1 MKPEKPELLA
11 PAGGMEAFIAAV
23 ENGAD
28 AVYLGARAFSARG
41 YASNFSEKEL
51 EEAIDYAHL
60 RGVKVYV
67 TVNTLLK
74 EDEIENALKL
84 LSWLRNI
91 GTDAIIIQDLGLIS
105 LARKYLPDLPLHA
118 STQMTLHNSKGVE
131 LAKTMGIERVVLSRE
146 CSLEEIIKIKEKTG
160 TEIEVFIHGALCI
173 SYSGQCL
180 LSSLIG
186 GRSGNRGF
194 CAQPC
199 RKKYRLYCE
208 EKQVKTTGSYLLSPK
223 DLNTTSGL
231 GALIEARI
239 ESFKIE
245 GRMKRPE
252 YVAGVVRIYRRL
264 IDRYIENPAEYYV
277 SEEEQEIL
285 TQLFNRGF
293 TKGYFFENPRWKLM
307 SRENPHNRGVPAGTV
322 TGYDRHSNRIRVKL
336 SRPLRLGDG
345 IMVENAETRP
355 EDKGKIISS
364 MYVGKGSVY
373 SAGVGDTVEIPFD
386 SRAPSGS
393 TVYRTHDKK
402 LMDSLKKESE
412 LGSLRAKIP
421 VSITATVISGRP
433 IGLEIRDRDANSVTI
448 ESEYLVEKAE
458 KQPTSKVR
466 IEKQLSKLGNTI
478 FEAAELHITMEEN
491 IFVPVG
497 QLNELRTKA
506 VEQLENLRISRWKRK
521 PLDVLQVCKS
531 GEKESIEKG
540 PVEKGL
546 EGKGSIEKGLERKE
560 SVETGLEG
568 TESLDKESVEK
579 GSVEK
584 ESVENAGQ
592 EAEIT
597 IQEHLSMHS
606 LLSVSVYSLEGLK
619 GALEGG
625 ADRIYFGE
633 GLFRRPEITGQEE
646 GSAKGSEAVFEKAIS
661 ETQKAGKEIYL
672 ITPKLV
678 KDSRMESIEKIFSHV
693 RKLGADGVLVSN
705 LGILGLAKAG
715 EIPFIADSPLNIFN
729 SRTFDFLLQ
738 EGAQMAVISPELTL
752 EELKCVTSHGSAECI
767 VYGRLELMESEH
779 CLTGGL
785 LGNNNGQ
792 CNAPCRSGKFTLVD
806 EKNYEF
812 PLLMDYECRMHLLNS
827 RSLCM
832 LEYLPEILESG
843 VSSLRVETL
852 GMDNPDEIRKV
863 TRAYRKAIDTY
874 LETGKKGPENCE
886 KLGKGFTTGHYFRG
900 VQ

>member
-11 PAGGMEAFIAAV
+11 PAGSMEAFIAAV

-28 AVYLGARAFSARG
+28 AVYLGTRAFSARG

-74 EDEIENALKL
+74 EDEVKSALKL
-84 LSWLRNI
+84 LSCLREM
-91 GTDAIIIQDLGLIS
+91 GTDAVIVQDLGLIS
-105 LARKYLPDLPLHA
+105 LAGKYLPDLPLHA
-118 STQMTLHNSKGVE
+118 STQMTLHNSEGVE
-131 LAKTMGIERVVLSRE
+131 FVKKSGIKRAVLARE
-146 CSLEEIIKIKEKTG
+146 SSLEEIKRIKEITG
-160 TEIEVFIHGALCI
+160 SELEVFIHGALCI

-208 EKQVKTTGSYLLSPK
+208 GKPIKTTGSYLLSPK

-231 GALIEARI
+231 GALIESGI

-264 IDRYIENPAEYYV
+264 IDRYIENPAGYFV
-277 SEEEQEIL
+277 SEEEQETL

-293 TKGYFFENPRWKLM
+293 TQGYFFENPRWELM
-307 SRENPHNRGVPAGTV
+307 SRENPHNRGIPAGTV
-322 TGYDRHSNRIRVKL
+322 TAYDRRSNRIRVKL
-336 SRPLRLGDG
+336 SQPLRLGDG

-364 MYVGKGSVY
+364 MYSGKGPVY
-373 SAGVGDTVEIPFD
+373 SAGAGDTVEIPFD
-386 SRAPSGS
+386 SRAPAGG

-412 LGSLRAKIP
+412 SGSLRSKIP
-421 VSITATVISGRP
+421 VFITADIASGKPVR
-433 IGLEIRDRDANSVTI
+433 LELKDRDSNTVRI
-448 ESEYLVEKAE
+448 ESGYMVEKAE
-458 KQPTSKVR
+458 KQPTSKDR
-466 IEKQLSKLGNTI
+466 IEKQLSKLGNTL
-478 FEAAELHITMEEN
+478 FEAAELHVTVEGD
-491 IFVPVG
+491 IFIPVG

-506 VEQLENLRISRWKRK
+506 IEQLETLRISRWKRK
-521 PLDVLQVCKS
+521 PFDTAHFES
-531 GEKESIEKG
+531 GIKADLEAGKPFRENI
-540 PVEKGL
+540 PV
-546 EGKGSIEKGLERKE
+546 RP
-560 SVETGLEG
+560 
-568 TESLDKESVEK
+568 
-579 GSVEK
+579 
-584 ESVENAGQ
+584 
-592 EAEIT
+592 
-597 IQEHLSMHS
+597 M
-606 LLSVSVYSLEGLK
+606 LSVSVYSLEGLE
-619 GALEGG
+619 GALAGG

-633 GLFRRPEITGQEE
+633 GLFRRLEASGQKE
-646 GSAKGSEAVFEKAIS
+646 SSEQGYDTVFKEAILK
-661 ETQKAGKEIYL
+661 TQKAGKKIYL

-678 KDSRMESIEKIFSHV
+678 KDSRMRPVEKTFSRV
-693 RKLGADGVLVSN
+693 REMRADGVLVSN
-705 LGILGLAKAG
+705 LGTLNLAKTG
-715 EIPFIADSPLNIFN
+715 RIPFISDSPLNVFN
-729 SRTFDFLLQ
+729 SHTFALLLQ

-752 EELKCVTSHGSAECI
+752 EELKSIASYGPAECI

-785 LGNNNGQ
+785 LGNGKGQ
-792 CNAPCRSGKFTLVD
+792 CNAPCRSGKFALVD

-812 PLLMDYECRMHLLNS
+812 PLLMDNECRMHLLNS

-832 LEYLPEILESG
+832 LEFVPEILESG
-843 VSSLRVETL
+843 ISSLRVETL
-852 GMDNPDEIRKV
+852 GMENPEEIRRI
-863 TRAYRKAIDTY
+863 TRAYRNAIDTY
-874 LETGKKGPENCE
+874 LDTGKHGTENCE
-886 KLGKGFTTGHYFRG
+886 KFGKGFTTGHYFRG

>member
-51 EEAIDYAHL
+51 EEVIDYAHL

-118 STQMTLHNSKGVE
+118 STQMTLHNSEGVE

-146 CSLEEIIKIKEKTG
+146 CSLEEIIRIKEKTG

-208 EKQVKTTGSYLLSPK
+208 GKQVKTTGSYLLSPK

-231 GALIEARI
+231 GALIDAGI

-293 TKGYFFENPRWKLM
+293 TNGYFFENPRWKLM

-412 LGSLRAKIP
+412 SGSVKVKIP

-433 IGLEIRDRDANSVTI
+433 IGLEIRDRDANSITI

-458 KQPTSKVR
+458 KQPTSKAS

-478 FEAAELHITMEEN
+478 FEAAELHITMEEDV
-491 IFVPVG
+491 FVPVG

-521 PLDVLQVCKS
+521 PLNILQVC
-531 GEKESIEKG
+531 EF
-540 PVEKGL
+540 
-546 EGKGSIEKGLERKE
+546 GKKE
-560 SVETGLEG
+560 SVENG
-568 TESLDKESVEK
+568 SVDKESVEN
-579 GSVEK
+579 GSVDK
-584 ESVENAGQ
+584 ESVENGSVDKEFVENAGQ
-592 EAEIT
+592 EAEKT
-597 IQEHLSMHS
+597 VQEYLPIHP

-646 GSAKGSEAVFEKAIS
+646 GSTKRSEAIFEKAIA

-678 KDSRMESIEKIFSHV
+678 KDSRMKSVEKIFSHV

-705 LGILGLAKAG
+705 LGTLGLAKAG
-715 EIPFIADSPLNIFN
+715 KITFIADSPLNIFN
-729 SRTFDFLLQ
+729 SRTFAFLLQ

-752 EELKCVTSHGSAECI
+752 EELKCVTSHGPAECI

>member
-11 PAGGMEAFIAAV
+11 PAGGMEAFVAAV

-60 RGVKVYV
+60 RGVKVYI

-74 EDEIENALKL
+74 EEEVENALKL
-84 LSWLRNI
+84 LSRLREM
-91 GTDAIIIQDLGLIS
+91 GTDAIIVQDLGLIS
-105 LARKYLPDLPLHA
+105 LAGKYLPDLPLHA
-118 STQMTLHNSKGVE
+118 STQMTLHNSE
-131 LAKTMGIERVVLSRE
+131 GIEFVKKLRISRVVLSRE
-146 CSLEEIIKIKEKTG
+146 CSLEEIKRIKERAG

-208 EKQVKTTGSYLLSPK
+208 GKLVKTTGSYLLSPK

-264 IDRYIENPAEYYV
+264 IDRYLEKPERYSV
-277 SEEEQEIL
+277 SEEEQETL
-285 TQLFNRGF
+285 NQLFNRGF
-293 TKGYFFENPRWKLM
+293 TQGYFFENPRWELM
-307 SRENPHNRGVPAGTV
+307 SRGSPQNRGTPVGTI
-322 TGYDRHSNRIRVKL
+322 TGYDSRSNRIRVKL
-336 SRPLRLGDG
+336 SRPLSVGDG
-345 IMVENAETRP
+345 IMVESEELSS
-355 EDKGKIISS
+355 EDKGKIIPS
-364 MYVGKGSVY
+364 MYIRKGQVY
-373 SAGVGDTVEIPFD
+373 NARTGDIIEIPFD
-386 SRAPSGS
+386 SRVRSGNM
-393 TVYRTHDKK
+393 VYRTYDKK

-412 LGSLRAKIP
+412 SGSLRPKIP
-421 VSITATVISGRP
+421 VFITATVALGRP
-433 IGLEIRDRDANSVTI
+433 IKLEIKDRDSNVVTI
-448 ESEYLVEKAE
+448 ESEYLVEKAK
-458 KQPTSKVR
+458 KQPTSKAQ
-466 IEKQLSKLGNTI
+466 IEKQLSKLGNTL
-478 FEAAELHITMEEN
+478 FEAAELRVTMERDVF
-491 IFVPVG
+491 IPVG

-506 VEQLENLRISRWKRK
+506 IEQLENLRISKWKRK
-521 PLDVLQVCKS
+521 PLDNLQFFES
-531 GEKESIEKG
+531 GERIGRKTEEKTGKEA
-540 PVEKGL
+540 
-546 EGKGSIEKGLERKE
+546 GKT
-560 SVETGLEG
+560 VQ
-568 TESLDKESVEK
+568 
-579 GSVEK
+579 
-584 ESVENAGQ
+584 EN
-592 EAEIT
+592 T
-597 IQEHLSMHS
+597 PMHP
-606 LLSVSVYSLEGLK
+606 LLSVSVYSLEGLE
-619 GALEGG
+619 GALAGG

-633 GLFRRPEITGQEE
+633 GLFRKLETTGQKES
-646 GSAKGSEAVFEKAIS
+646 SAIGLEAFFETAVA
-661 ETQKAGKEIYL
+661 ETQKADKKIYFN
-672 ITPKLV
+672 TPKVV
-678 KDSRMESIEKIFSHV
+678 KDSEMKSVEKTFSRV
-693 RKLGADGVLVSN
+693 RELGADGVLVSN
-705 LGILGLAKAG
+705 LGTLSLVKA
-715 EIPFIADSPLNIFN
+715 ENIPFIADSPLNVFN
-729 SRTFDFLLQ
+729 SCTFAHLLQ
-738 EGAQMAVISPELTL
+738 EGAQMVVISPELTL
-752 EELKCVTSHGSAECI
+752 EELKSVASYGPAECI
-767 VYGRLELMESEH
+767 VHGRLELMESEH

-785 LGNNNGQ
+785 LGNNKGQ
-792 CNAPCRSGKFTLVD
+792 CSAPCRSGKFTLVD

-832 LEYLPEILESG
+832 LEYVSEIIESG

-852 GMDNPDEIRKV
+852 GMENPDEIRRV
-863 TRAYRKAIDTY
+863 TQAYRNAIDAY
-874 LETGKKGPENCE
+874 LETGKKRHESCE

>member
-74 EDEIENALKL
+74 EEEVENALRL
-84 LSWLRNI
+84 LSWLREI

-118 STQMTLHNSKGVE
+118 STQMTLHNSEGVKF
-131 LAKTMGIERVVLSRE
+131 AKKMGLERVVLSRE
-146 CSLEEIIKIKEKTG
+146 CSLEEIKRIKEETG

-208 EKQVKTTGSYLLSPK
+208 GNQIKTTGSYLLSPK

-231 GALIEARI
+231 GALIETGI

-264 IDRYIENPAEYYV
+264 IDRYIENPAEYFV

-293 TKGYFFENPRWKLM
+293 TQGYFFENPRWKLM

-322 TGYDRHSNRIRVKL
+322 TGFDRRSNRIRVKL

-364 MYVGKGSVY
+364 MYTGKGSVY

-386 SRAPSGS
+386 SWAPSGS
-393 TVYRTHDKK
+393 TIYRTHDKK

-412 LGSLRAKIP
+412 SGSLRSKIP
-421 VSITATVISGRP
+421 VSITATVACGRP
-433 IGLEIRDRDANSVTI
+433 VRLEVKDRDSNTVTI

-458 KQPTSKVR
+458 KQPTSKAR

-478 FEAAELHITMEEN
+478 FEAAELHVTMEEDVF
-491 IFVPVG
+491 IPVG
-497 QLNELRTKA
+497 QLNELRTTTI
-506 VEQLENLRISRWKRK
+506 EQLENLRISRWKRK
-521 PLDVLQVCKS
+521 PLDTLQSYES
-531 GEKESIEKG
+531 G
-540 PVEKGL
+540 
-546 EGKGSIEKGLERKE
+546 
-560 SVETGLEG
+560 
-568 TESLDKESVEK
+568 EK
-579 GSVEK
+579 GSVERK
-584 ESVENAGQ
+584 SVERESVERESVERESVERESVEKAAQ
-592 EAEIT
+592 ETEKT
-597 IQEHLSMHS
+597 VQERLPIHPM
-606 LLSVSVYSLEGLK
+606 LSVSVYSLEGLE
-619 GALEGG
+619 GALAGG

-633 GLFRRPEITGQEE
+633 GLFRKPKKTEQEK
-646 GSAKGSEAVFEKAIS
+646 GSAKGKESDSIFEKAVS
-661 ETQKAGKEIYL
+661 ETQKAGKNIYF

-678 KDSRMESIEKIFSHV
+678 KDSRMESVEKIFSRV
-693 RKLGADGVLVSN
+693 RELEADGVLVSN
-705 LGILGLAKAG
+705 LGTLGLAKAG
-715 EIPFIADSPLNIFN
+715 KIPFIADSPLNIFN
-729 SRTFDFLLQ
+729 SRTSAFILQ
-738 EGAQMAVISPELTL
+738 EGAQMALISPELTL
-752 EELKCVTSHGSAECI
+752 EELKSIASNGPAECI

-785 LGNNNGQ
+785 LGNHKGQ
-792 CNAPCRSGKFTLVD
+792 CSAPCRSGKFTLVD

-832 LEYLPEILESG
+832 LEYLPAILESG

-852 GMDNPDEIRKV
+852 GMDNPNEIRKV
-863 TRAYRKAIDTY
+863 TRAYRRAIDTY
-874 LETGKKGPENCE
+874 LETGKKGPITCE

>member
-11 PAGGMEAFIAAV
+11 PAGGMEAFVAAV

-41 YASNFSEKEL
+41 YASNFSEEEL
-51 EEAIDYAHL
+51 EEVIDYAHL

-74 EDEIENALKL
+74 EEEVENALKL
-84 LSWLRNI
+84 LSWLRQI

-118 STQMTLHNSKGVE
+118 STQMTLHNSEGVE
-131 LAKTMGIERVVLSRE
+131 FAKKLGIERVVLSRE
-146 CSLEEIIKIKEKTG
+146 CSLEDIKQMREKTG

-208 EKQVKTTGSYLLSPK
+208 GKLIKTTGSYLLSPK

-231 GALIEARI
+231 GALIEAGI

-277 SEEEQEIL
+277 SEEEQETL

-293 TKGYFFENPRWKLM
+293 TQGYFFKNPRWELM

-322 TGYDRHSNRIRVKL
+322 IGYDRRSSWVRVKL
-336 SRPLRLGDG
+336 SKSLRLGDG

-364 MYVGKGSVY
+364 MYTGKGPVY
-373 SAGVGDTVEIPFD
+373 GAGPGDLVEIPFD

-412 LGSLRAKIP
+412 SGSLRPKIP
-421 VSITATVISGRP
+421 VFITAIVAPGRP
-433 IGLEIRDRDANSVTI
+433 IRLEVKDRDSNAIAI
-448 ESEYLVEKAE
+448 ESEYLVEKAK
-458 KQPTSKVR
+458 KQPTSKSQ

-478 FEAAELHITMEEN
+478 FEAAELHVTVDGD
-491 IFVPVG
+491 IFVPMG

-506 VEQLENLRISRWKRK
+506 IEQLENLRISRWKRK
-521 PLDVLQVCKS
+521 PLDTQQFFES
-531 GEKESIEKG
+531 GEQESREKA
-540 PVEKGL
+540 GL
-546 EGKGSIEKGLERKE
+546 EAEKIVR
-560 SVETGLEG
+560 
-568 TESLDKESVEK
+568 
-579 GSVEK
+579 
-584 ESVENAGQ
+584 ENLP
-592 EAEIT
+592 IRP
-597 IQEHLSMHS
+597 M
-606 LLSVSVYSLEGLK
+606 LSVSVYSLEGLE
-619 GALEGG
+619 GALAGG

-633 GLFRRPEITGQEE
+633 GLFRRPETSGKKE
-646 GSAKGSEAVFEKAIS
+646 SPAKKPEDVFENAVA
-661 ETQKAGKEIYL
+661 EAQKAGKKIYF

-678 KDSRMESIEKIFSHV
+678 KDSRMESVEKIFSWV
-693 RKLGADGVLVSN
+693 RETGADGVLVSN
-705 LGILGLAKAG
+705 LGTLSLAKVG
-715 EIPFIADSPLNIFN
+715 KIPFIVDSPLNIFN
-729 SRTFDFLLQ
+729 SRTFTLLLQ

-752 EELKCVTSHGSAECI
+752 EELKSVASHGPAECI

-785 LGNNNGQ
+785 LGNNKGQ
-792 CNAPCRSGKFTLVD
+792 CSAPCRSGKFKLVD

-832 LEYLPEILESG
+832 LEYVPDILESG
-843 VSSLRVETL
+843 VSSLRIETL
-852 GMDNPDEIRKV
+852 GMEKPDEIRKV
-863 TRAYRKAIDTY
+863 TQAYRKAIDIY
-874 LETGKKGPENCE
+874 LESGKRGAENCE

>member
-91 GTDAIIIQDLGLIS
+91 GTDAIIIQDLGLVS

-118 STQMTLHNSKGVE
+118 STQMTLHNSEGVE

-146 CSLEEIIKIKEKTG
+146 CSLEEIIRIKEKTG

-208 EKQVKTTGSYLLSPK
+208 GKQIKTTGSYLLSPK

-231 GALIEARI
+231 GALIEAGI

-293 TKGYFFENPRWKLM
+293 TNGYFFENPRWGLM

-322 TGYDRHSNRIRVKL
+322 IGYDRHSNRIRVKL
-336 SRPLRLGDG
+336 SQPLRLGDG

-412 LGSLRAKIP
+412 SGSLRAKIP
-421 VSITATVISGRP
+421 VSVTTTVISGRP
-433 IGLEIRDRDANSVTI
+433 IGLEIRDRDANSITI

-458 KQPTSKVR
+458 KQPTSKAS

-478 FEAAELHITMEEN
+478 FEAAEFHITMEEDV
-491 IFVPVG
+491 FVPVG

-521 PLDVLQVCKS
+521 PLNILQVCEF
-531 GEKESIEKG
+531 GI
-540 PVEKGL
+540 
-546 EGKGSIEKGLERKE
+546 
-560 SVETGLEG
+560 
-568 TESLDKESVEK
+568 KESVEK
-579 GSVEK
+579 GSVDK
-584 ESVENAGQ
+584 EFVENAVQ
-592 EAEIT
+592 EAEKT
-597 IQEHLSMHS
+597 VQEYLPIHP

-646 GSAKGSEAVFEKAIS
+646 GSAKGSEAIFEKAIA

-678 KDSRMESIEKIFSHV
+678 KDSRMKSVEKIFSHV

-705 LGILGLAKAG
+705 LGTLGLAKAG
-715 EIPFIADSPLNIFN
+715 KITFIADSPLNIFN
-729 SRTFDFLLQ
+729 SCTFAFLLQ

-752 EELKCVTSHGSAECI
+752 EELKCVTSHGPAECI

-832 LEYLPEILESG
+832 LEYLPEILKSG

>member
-74 EDEIENALKL
+74 EEEVENALKL
-84 LSWLRNI
+84 LSWLREI
-91 GTDAIIIQDLGLIS
+91 GTDAIIIQDLGLIA
-105 LARKYLPDLPLHA
+105 LARKYLPDLLLHA
-118 STQMTLHNSKGVE
+118 STQMTLHNSEGVKF
-131 LAKTMGIERVVLSRE
+131 AKKMGIERVVLSRE
-146 CSLEEIIKIKEKTG
+146 CSLEEIKRIKEKTG

-208 EKQVKTTGSYLLSPK
+208 GKKIKTTGSYLLSPK
-223 DLNTTSGL
+223 DLNTTAGL
-231 GALIEARI
+231 GALIEAGI

-264 IDRYIENPAEYYV
+264 IDRYIENPAEYFV

-293 TKGYFFENPRWKLM
+293 TQGYFFENPRWELM

-322 TGYDRHSNRIRVKL
+322 TGYDRRLNRIRVKL

-364 MYVGKGSVY
+364 MYTGKGPVY

-412 LGSLRAKIP
+412 SGSLRPKIP
-421 VSITATVISGRP
+421 VYIMATVACGRP
-433 IGLEIRDRDANSVTI
+433 VRLEVKDGDSNIVTI

-458 KQPTSKVR
+458 KQPTSRTR

-478 FEAAELHITMEEN
+478 FEAAELNVTMEEDVF
-491 IFVPVG
+491 IPVG
-497 QLNELRTKA
+497 QLNELRTTA
-506 VEQLENLRISRWKRK
+506 IEQLENLRISRWKRK
-521 PLDVLQVCKS
+521 PLDTLQS
-531 GEKESIEKG
+531 Y
-540 PVEKGL
+540 
-546 EGKGSIEKGLERKE
+546 
-560 SVETGLEG
+560 
-568 TESLDKESVEK
+568 ESVEK
-579 GSVEK
+579 RSEKRESVEK
-584 ESVENAGQ
+584 RSEERESVEKVSQ
-592 EAEIT
+592 EAEKT
-597 IQEHLSMHS
+597 AQERLPIHPM
-606 LLSVSVYSLEGLK
+606 LSVSVYSLEGLE
-619 GALEGG
+619 GALAGG

-633 GLFRRPEITGQEE
+633 NLFRKPKKTEQEKS
-646 GSAKGSEAVFEKAIS
+646 SAKGKESDSVFEKAVS
-661 ETQKAGKEIYL
+661 ETQKAGKNIYF

-678 KDSRMESIEKIFSHV
+678 KDSRMESVEKIYSRV
-693 RKLGADGVLVSN
+693 RELGADGVLVSN
-705 LGILGLAKAG
+705 LGTLGLARAG
-715 EIPFIADSPLNIFN
+715 KIPFIADSPLNIFN
-729 SRTFDFLLQ
+729 SRTSAFILQ

-752 EELKCVTSHGSAECI
+752 EELKSIASHEPAECI

-785 LGNNNGQ
+785 LGNNKGQ
-792 CNAPCRSGKFTLVD
+792 CSAPCRSGKFTLVD

-863 TRAYRKAIDTY
+863 TRAYRRAIDTY
-874 LETGKKGPENCE
+874 LETGKKGPVNCE

>member
-11 PAGGMEAFIAAV
+11 PAGGMEALIAAV

-51 EEAIDYAHL
+51 EEVIDYAHI

-74 EDEIENALKL
+74 EGEVENALTL
-84 LSWLRNI
+84 LSCLREM
-91 GTDAIIIQDLGLIS
+91 GADAVIVQDLGLIS
-105 LARKYLPDLPLHA
+105 LAGKYLPDLPLHA

-131 LAKTMGIERVVLSRE
+131 FVKKLGIERVVLSRE
-146 CSLEEIIKIKEKTG
+146 SSLEEIKQIKEKTG

-186 GRSGNRGF
+186 GRSGNRGY

-208 EKQVKTTGSYLLSPK
+208 GKQIKTSGDYLLSPK
-223 DLNTTSGL
+223 DLNTTSGI
-231 GALIEARI
+231 GALIEAGI

-264 IDRYIENPAEYYV
+264 IDRYIENPDGYSV
-277 SEEEQEIL
+277 SEEEQETL

-293 TKGYFFENPRWKLM
+293 TQGYFFENPRWELM

-322 TGYDRHSNRIRVKL
+322 VGYDRRSNLIRVKL

-355 EDKGKIISS
+355 EDKGKIISL
-364 MYVGKGSVY
+364 MYTGKGPVY
-373 SAGVGDTVEIPFD
+373 SAGAGDIIEIPFD

-412 LGSLRAKIP
+412 SGSLRPKIP
-421 VSITATVISGRP
+421 VSISATIISGRP
-433 IGLEIRDRDANSVTI
+433 VRLEVKDRDSNTVTI

-458 KQPTSKVR
+458 KHPASKAQ
-466 IEKQLSKLGNTI
+466 IEKQFSKLGNTL
-478 FEAAELHITMEEN
+478 FEAAELHVNLEGD
-491 IFVPVG
+491 IFIPVG

-506 VEQLENLRISRWKRK
+506 IQQLENLRSSKWKRK
-521 PLDVLQVCKS
+521 PLRTPEFPES
-531 GEKESIEKG
+531 GEK
-540 PVEKGL
+540 
-546 EGKGSIEKGLERKE
+546 
-560 SVETGLEG
+560 
-568 TESLDKESVEK
+568 
-579 GSVEK
+579 
-584 ESVENAGQ
+584 AGQ
-592 EAEIT
+592 ETEKIASENPT
-597 IQEHLSMHS
+597 HPA
-606 LLSVSVYSLEGLK
+606 LSVSVYSLEGLE
-619 GALEGG
+619 GALAGG
-625 ADRIYFGE
+625 ADCIYFGE
-633 GLFRRPEITGQEE
+633 GLFRRPETAGKKESPGKDLDII
-646 GSAKGSEAVFEKAIS
+646 FEKAVA
-661 ETQKAGKEIYL
+661 ETQKEGRKIYFS
-672 ITPKLV
+672 TPKIV
-678 KDSRMESIEKIFSHV
+678 KDSEMKSVAKIFSCV
-693 RKLGADGVLVSN
+693 RKLGADGVLASN
-705 LGILGLAKAG
+705 PGILDLAKA
-715 EIPFIADSPLNIFN
+715 EKIPFIADSPLNVFN
-729 SRTFDFLLQ
+729 SRTFSLLLQ

-752 EELKCVTSHGSAECI
+752 DELKSIASYGPAECI
-767 VYGRLELMESEH
+767 VHGRLELMESEH
-779 CLTGGL
+779 CLVGGL
-785 LGNNNGQ
+785 LGKDKGQ
-792 CNAPCRSGKFTLVD
+792 CSAPCRSGNFTLVD

-812 PLLMDYECRMHLLNS
+812 PLLMDYQCRMHLLNS

-832 LEYLPEILESG
+832 LEFVPAFLESG
-843 VSSLRVETL
+843 VSSLRIETL
-852 GMDNPDEIRKV
+852 GMENPEAIRTV
-863 TRAYRKAIDTY
+863 TRKYRNAIDTY
-874 LETGKKGPENCE
+874 LEAGKQGQE
-886 KLGKGFTTGHYFRG
+886 KCGNLGKGFTTGHYFRG

>member
-11 PAGGMEAFIAAV
+11 PAGGMEAFVAAV

-74 EDEIENALKL
+74 EEEVEDALKL
-84 LSWLRNI
+84 LSCLREI

-105 LARKYLPDLPLHA
+105 LAGKYLPDLPLHA
-118 STQMTLHNSKGVE
+118 STQMTLHNSEGVE
-131 LAKTMGIERVVLSRE
+131 FVKKLGIERAVLSRE
-146 CSLEEIIKIKEKTG
+146 SSLEEIKRIKEKTG

-208 EKQVKTTGSYLLSPK
+208 GKQIKTTGSYLLSPK
-223 DLNTTSGL
+223 DLNTTPGL
-231 GALIEARI
+231 GALIEAGI

-264 IDRYIENPAEYYV
+264 IDRYIENPAKYFV
-277 SEEEQEIL
+277 SEEEQETLI
-285 TQLFNRGF
+285 QLFNRGF
-293 TKGYFFENPRWKLM
+293 TQGYFFENPRWELM

-322 TGYDRHSNRIRVKL
+322 IGYDRRANRIRVKL
-336 SRPLRLGDG
+336 SQPLRLGDG

-364 MYVGKGSVY
+364 MYSGKGPVY
-373 SAGVGDTVEIPFD
+373 SAGAGDTVEIPFD
-386 SRAPSGS
+386 SRAPAGS

-412 LGSLRAKIP
+412 SGSLRPKIP
-421 VSITATVISGRP
+421 VFITADIAPGKPVKLEVKDRDSNTVI
-433 IGLEIRDRDANSVTI
+433 I
-448 ESEYLVEKAE
+448 ESGYLVEKAE
-458 KQPTSKVR
+458 KQPTSKDR
-466 IEKQLSKLGNTI
+466 IEKQLSKLGNTL
-478 FEAAELHITMEEN
+478 FEAAELHVAVEGDVFI
-491 IFVPVG
+491 PVG

-506 VEQLENLRISRWKRK
+506 IEKLENLRISRWKRK
-521 PLDVLQVCKS
+521 PLDTLQFFES
-531 GEKESIEKG
+531 EEKIDLEAGK
-540 PVEKGL
+540 PV
-546 EGKGSIEKGLERKE
+546 R
-560 SVETGLEG
+560 
-568 TESLDKESVEK
+568 
-579 GSVEK
+579 
-584 ESVENAGQ
+584 EN
-592 EAEIT
+592 
-597 IQEHLSMHS
+597 LPMRPM
-606 LLSVSVYSLEGLK
+606 LSVSVYSLEELE
-619 GALEGG
+619 GALAGG
-625 ADRIYFGE
+625 ADQVYFGE
-633 GLFRRPEITGQEE
+633 GLFRRPETAGQKE
-646 GSAKGSEAVFEKAIS
+646 GFAQGLSIVFEKATS
-661 ETQKAGKEIYL
+661 EAKKAGKKIYFV
-672 ITPKLV
+672 TPKIV
-678 KDSRMESIEKIFSHV
+678 KDPEMKSVKKTFSYAGE
-693 RKLGADGVLVSN
+693 LGADGVVVSN
-705 LGILGLAKAG
+705 LGTLSLAKAG
-715 EIPFIADSPLNIFN
+715 KIPFIVDSPLNIFN
-729 SRTFDFLLQ
+729 SRTFALFLQ

-752 EELKCVTSHGSAECI
+752 GELKRVASYGRAECI
-767 VYGRLELMESEH
+767 VHGRLELMESEH

-785 LGNNNGQ
+785 LGNDKGL
-792 CNAPCRSGKFTLVD
+792 CNAPCRAGKFALVD

-812 PLLMDYECRMHLLNS
+812 PLLMDNECRMHLLNS

-832 LEYLPEILESG
+832 LEHVPEILKSG
-843 VSSLRVETL
+843 VSSLRIETL
-852 GMDNPDEIRKV
+852 GMESPDEIRRV
-863 TRAYRKAIDTY
+863 TRAYRNAIDTY
-874 LETGKKGPENCE
+874 LDTGRQGKENCE
-886 KLGKGFTTGHYFRG
+886 KLGKGFTAGHYFRG